1 MDRIFNLV
9 EVDEGILLG
18 RTEDAIQ
25 ETYTFNTRKGGL
37 SIQFHFVLSGPVV
50 FSILKGTYKLPVEG
64 NESLFFFNPKNIIP
78 INVSIQPGMKMLS
91 ILFSLDALHSIIDD
105 ESIDFNFLNPGN
117 IKKKLYEKRPLSVNE
132 TLIIKELFKKKI
144 NNKFDTL
151 FVKAKIME
159 FLSYY
164 FHQPGQQE
172 KKCAGLEDERVVEKI
187 KKAKQ
192 IMIDNI
198 NEPPTVEEL
207 AETVDL
213 PINLFKKSFKAFY
226 GAPVY
231 KYLLNYKLDLAR
243 QLLLSGQ
250 YSVKEIA
257 YQMGYSAPTHFV
269 VAFKNKFGITP
280 KKYIKNQNL

>member
-9 EVDEGILLG
+9 EIDQGLVLG
-18 RTEDAIQ
+18 RTEESIK
-25 ETYTFNTRKGGL
+25 ETYNFNTRKKTL
-37 SIQFHFVLSGPVV
+37 SIQFHFVLSGPVA
-50 FSILKGTYKLPVEG
+50 FSILKGTYKLDMNE

-91 ILFSLDALHSIIDD
+91 LLFSLDALHAIIDD
-105 ESIDFNFLNPGN
+105 ESIDFTFLNPKN
-117 IKKKLYEKRPLSVNE
+117 VKKKLYEKREMSVKE
-132 TLIIKELFKKKI
+132 IFIIKEIFNKKI
-144 NNKFDTL
+144 ENKFDKL

-164 FHQPGQQE
+164 FNRIDESKEECLSLKDE
-172 KKCAGLEDERVVEKI
+172 KIVEKI

-192 IMIDNI
+192 IMIEHI
-198 NEPPTVEEL
+198 NEPPSVEEL
-207 AETVDL
+207 ANTVDL
-213 PINLFKKSFKAFY
+213 PINVFKKSFKAYY
-226 GAPVY
+226 GDPVY

-243 QLLLSGQ
+243 QLLLSRQ

-269 VAFKNKFGITP
+269 VAFKNKFGVTP
-280 KKYIKNQNL
+280 KKYIKNL

>member
-9 EVDEGILLG
+9 EIDNGLVLG
-18 RTEDAIQ
+18 RTEESIRDPYI
-25 ETYTFNTRKGGL
+25 FNTRMKGL

-50 FSILKGTYKLPVEG
+50 FSILKGTYKLGMNE

-91 ILFSLDALHSIIDD
+91 ILFSLDALHDIIDD
-105 ESIDFNFLNPGN
+105 ESIDFTFLNPKN
-117 IKKKLYEKRPLSVNE
+117 VKKKLYEKRNLSIQE
-132 TLIIKELFKKKI
+132 SLIIKEIFNKKI
-144 NNKFDTL
+144 NNKFDKL

-164 FHQPGQQE
+164 FNQNDEEINKCSSLKDE
-172 KKCAGLEDERVVEKI
+172 KVVEKI

-192 IMIDNI
+192 IMIDHI

-207 AETVDL
+207 AEMVDL
-213 PINLFKKSFKAFY
+213 PINVFKKSFKAFY
-226 GAPVY
+226 GSPVY

-243 QLLLSGQ
+243 QLLLSRQ

-269 VAFKNKFGITP
+269 VAFKNKFGVTP
-280 KKYIKNQNL
+280 KKYIKNQ

>member
-9 EVDEGILLG
+9 EVDKGILLG
-18 RTEDAIQ
+18 RTEETIK
-25 ETYTFNTRKGGL
+25 ETYNFNTRKGGL
-37 SIQFHFVLSGPVV
+37 SIQFHFVMAGPVV
-50 FSILKGTYKLPVEG
+50 FSILKGTYKLPVQE
-64 NESLFFFNPKNIIP
+64 NESLFFFNPKNLIP

-91 ILFSLDALHSIIDD
+91 VLFSLDALHDIIDD
-105 ESIDFNFLNPGN
+105 ESIDFTFLNPGN
-117 IKKKLYEKRPLSVNE
+117 SKKKLYEKRPLSINE
-132 TLIIKELFKKKI
+132 ILIVKELFNKKI
-144 NNKFDTL
+144 RNKFDKL

-164 FHQPGQQE
+164 FNTPEE
-172 KKCAGLEDERVVEKI
+172 KKERCEGLEDEKVVEKI

-192 IMIDNI
+192 IMIDQI

-207 AETVDL
+207 SAMVDL

-269 VAFKNKFGITP
+269 VAFKNKFGVTP
-280 KKYIKNQNL
+280 KKYIKNSSI